1 MCELNN
7 SLCIRTWQ
15 NKDVNSRDDRPTFM
29 KFFDWSRHKSWTE
42 SCFNIK
48 TYLGP
53 YTYYL
58 LDFEFDFVIKIIK
71 SDHSMAMGNLN
82 KSKEANPA
90 IGSLS
95 KIIKITP
102 FGPHFIKF
110 SKTVFIIKSPL
121 ISGN

>member
-90 IGSLS
+90 S
-95 KIIKITP
+95 
-102 FGPHFIKF
+102 
-110 SKTVFIIKSPL
+110 
-121 ISGN
+121 